1 MQNSKP
7 TVTVA
12 GHLCLDITPA
22 FYDKKISKIDE
33 LMKPGGVTLV
43 GGAVVHVG
51 GCVANTGLALEFF
64 GADTRLMGKIGRDE
78 FGSITQSQVSQ
89 KNTNTLV
96 LSENENTSYTV
107 VISPPGFD
115 RFFIHHPGVN
125 DSFGFDDIDF
135 ETVGKSSLFHL
146 GYPPMLKKLYQ
157 NDGEELVRI
166 LKTAK
171 QCGVITSLDMVSTE
185 PGSEAAS
192 ADWQKIM
199 QRALPYVDFF
209 VPSACEIAALA
220 DAERYC
226 EWTARETAGDI
237 EDTLSIVADI
247 APLAQKLLDWGTG
260 AVLIKCGIKG
270 LYLATSAAPA
280 YDIDYFDSG
289 SWADIRH
296 HELCYKP
303 DRLLSA
309 TGAGD
314 TSIAAFLYS
323 MLVGCPWQKCM
334 QYAAAS
340 GAMCVTAYDSISGL
354 LPIEELDKK
363 IAAGWPKLNS

>member
-7 TVTVA
+7 AVTVA
-12 GHLCLDITPA
+12 GHICLDITPA
-22 FYDKKISKIDE
+22 FPSKTVSKIED
-33 LMKPGGVTLV
+33 LIKPGGVTLV

-64 GADTRLMGKIGRDE
+64 GAEVNLIAKVGSDE
-78 FGSITQSQVSQ
+78 FGVITQSQVSQ
-89 KNTNTLV
+89 KNTTSLV
-96 LSENENTSYTV
+96 VSEDESSSYTV
-107 VISPPGFD
+107 VISPAGFD
-115 RFFIHHPGVN
+115 RFFIHHPGAN

-135 ETVGKSSLFHL
+135 ETVGNSSLFHL
-146 GYPPMLKKLYQ
+146 GYPPLLRKLYQ

-171 QCGVITSLDMVSTE
+171 QLGVITSLDMVSTE

-192 ADWQKIM
+192 ADWEKIM

-220 DAERYC
+220 DSHRYR
-226 EWTARETAGDI
+226 EWLARATGGDI
-237 EDTLSIVADI
+237 ESTLSIEDDI
-247 APLAQKLLDWGTG
+247 APLAEKLLGWGAG
-260 AVLIKCGIKG
+260 AVLIKCGEKG

-280 YDIDYFDSG
+280 ADQKGFDIG
-289 SWADIRH
+289 GWANVRH
-296 HELCYKP
+296 HEQCYKP
-303 DRLLSA
+303 DRILSA

-323 MLVGCPWQKCM
+323 MLLGCPWQKCL
-334 QYAAAS
+334 QYAAAA
-340 GAMCVTAYDSISGL
+340 GAMCVTSYDSLSGL
-354 LPIEELDKK
+354 LSIEELNKK
-363 IAAGWPKLNS
+363 IAAGWAKLHY